1 MTQDGSGHTAGGGIS
16 DTAPAGDS
24 DTAKAA
30 SMRIL
35 HVPQAYPP
43 VIGGGEVLAQRVSE
57 GLTDLGHDV
66 TVLTSSLAKMWIR
79 RKDDCSMGQQVHKED
94 MGGVHVERFPET
106 SFFHKWGRLLY
117 TAPIP
122 LRARWRRRVKSR
134 SYGAFAQRVQT
145 WIDTEKPDVVLT
157 MMHNCP
163 SVRAVAEAHQVRPFP
178 LLISP
183 QLHHDV
189 PGWPVEEISGY
200 LSRADAVTANT
211 TYERDLL
218 IAEYGVKAEQI
229 IVTGGGTDLP
239 PAAAPWPRAKRVLF
253 VGRKHPD
260 KRLDIL
266 VKAME
271 HVWPKHPDAELVLA
285 GARSRRTNLIE
296 QQVDALPE
304 AWRAQVRSPDNIPE
318 AEKIDLLGS
327 SRCLVL
333 PSETESF
340 GLVLVEA
347 WGYATPVIT
356 NDMPVFQATVAH
368 DENGLLVPS
377 RNPEALAGAICT
389 MLEAPDRAKAMGH
402 AGREEVARRHT
413 WDAVSARYEEALRL
427 AVTRAKARAST

>member
-1 MTQDGSGHTAGGGIS
+1 MTEDGAHQAGVERNGAISGPS
-16 DTAPAGDS
+16 
-24 DTAKAA
+24 
-30 SMRIL
+30 SMRVL

-57 GLTDLGHDV
+57 GLHDLGHDV
-66 TVLTSSLAKMWIR
+66 SVLTSSLAKMWIR
-79 RKDDCSMGQQVHKED
+79 RKDDCSMGQQVHKEE
-94 MGGVHVERFPET
+94 MGGVHVERFPEK
-106 SFFHKWGRLLY
+106 SFFHSCGRLLY

-122 LRARWRRRVKSR
+122 FRARWRRRVKAR
-134 SYGAFAQRVQT
+134 SYGAFAQRVRDS
-145 WIDTEKPDVVLT
+145 IDELKPDVVLT

-163 SVRAVAEAHQVRPFP
+163 SVRAVAEAHAQRPFP
-178 LLISP
+178 LLVSP
-183 QLHHDV
+183 QLHHDA
-189 PGWPVEEISGY
+189 PGWPVDEIRGY
-200 LSRADAVTANT
+200 LSHADAVTANT

-218 IAEYGVKAEQI
+218 VAEYGVKHEQI

-239 PAAAPWPRAKRVLF
+239 PEPAPWPRPKRVLF

-271 HVWPKHPDAELVLA
+271 HVWPKHADAELVIA

-296 QQVDALPE
+296 QQIAALSE

-327 SRCLVL
+327 SRVLVL

-356 NDMPVFQATVAH
+356 NDMPVFQATVKH
-368 DENGLLVPS
+368 DTNGLLVPS
-377 RNPEALAGAICT
+377 RNPEALASAICE
-389 MLEAPDRAKAMGH
+389 LLDDPARAETLGRE
-402 AGREEVARRHT
+402 GREEVGRRHT

-427 AVTRAKARAST
+427 AITRSGAALTSA